1 LSGKVKIV
9 LGVVVVLMFLVAV
22 IVITQPDKE
31 SVVTQEDR
39 LASIP
44 QNATKMSPSTDLH
57 KPVVHSSEWA
67 QPVPFAGPVN
77 TAGAE
82 DSPFITSNGT
92 WFFFF
97 FTPDVKVPP
106 EKQLIDGVTGMWWC
120 QKVGDNWTSPTKID
134 LCDDVSLDGAECVF
148 GTTMWFASVRAGNF
162 GEVDVYS
169 AEYEDGEW
177 TNVENLGEQL
187 NEEYD
192 IGEFHMMEDGNT
204 FYFHTGNFDAGGSMD
219 LWVTHKIASSGVSWS
234 TPMPLTELNTAGN
247 EGYPY
252 VTPDGNELW
261 FTRMTSLPGYGGPAI
276 FRSTKQPNGSWGPA
290 EEIISNF
297 AGEPTLDADGNIY
310 FVHHFYSASDQM
322 IEADIY
328 VAYRQ

>member
-1 LSGKVKIV
+1 LKI
-9 LGVVVVLMFLVAV
+9 LGAV
-22 IVITQPDKE
+22 IVVLIVVIAVA
-31 SVVTQEDR
+31 VVTGTKEEKKDTTNEER
-39 LASIP
+39 LAAI
-44 QNATKMSPSTDLH
+44 PSTAIKVIPSNDTH
-57 KPVVHSSEWA
+57 APVVHSSLWR
-67 QPVPFAGPVN
+67 QPIPMPGPIN

-120 QKVGDNWTSPTKID
+120 QKVGGEWTSPTKIN

-177 TNVENLGEQL
+177 SDVENVGEQL

-192 IGEFHMMEDGNT
+192 IGEFHMMEDGDT

-219 LWVTHKIASSGVSWS
+219 LWVTHKIESSSSVSWS
-234 TPMPLTELNTAGN
+234 TPTPLAELNTAGN

-276 FRSTKQPNGSWGPA
+276 FRSIKQPNGSWGPA

-310 FVHHFYSASDQM
+310 FVHHFYSASNEM

-328 VAYRQ
+328 VAYKQ